1 MFKINADEKREKV
14 EIMTEEN
21 KSLRQKIIDLD
32 DEGKR
37 LKKQLK
43 TLQVTIGEQNQ
54 LQLKVTQL

>member
-43 TLQVTIGEQNQ
+43 TL
-54 LQLKVTQL
+54 